1 MQLRMF
7 KSKIHRATV
16 THADLDY
23 EGSVTIDEDLMDLAG
38 ILPHEEIHIWNVTRG
53 TRLATYA
60 LVGPRGSGAVCVNG
74 AAAHQNRPGDLVILA
89 TFATMNEEEARKHV
103 PRVVRVDTQN
113 APLPND
119 QPEAPGPILHSLD
132 RSDGAPTPSEKDS
145 PSHALSA

>member
-89 TFATMNEEEARKHV
+89 TFATMNEQEARQHV
-103 PRVVRVDTQN
+103 PRVVRVDTRN

-119 QPEAPGPILHSLD
+119 QPEVPGPILHSLD
-132 RSDGAPTPSEKDS
+132 RGDGAPSEKDS